1 MTGLPFIVSATDLY
15 ASNCSSSVGIVSLS
29 MKRNSVRKSP
39 IPSPSHS
46 TAFFASS
53 GFPILHT
60 SSTFVPSADTVGTPA
75 NFFKSSFSFLYSS
88 SSPANF
94 CSVSASGFTIASP
107 LVPLSTTLSPFLTAV
122 QIPSILRTAG
132 ISIALASI
140 AEWEVLPPTSVS
152 IPSRILR
159 ILALIS
165 LKSVALCCKSSS
177 GICANISA
185 VCSSTWSSAFSAV
198 IFSLTMSAVICS
210 SMVGS

>member
-1 MTGLPFIVSATDLY
+1 MSPPISSVRMMTGLPFIVSATDLY

-107 LVPLSTTLSPFLTAV
+107 LVPLSTTLSPFLTDV

-152 IPSRILR
+152 IPAI
-159 ILALIS
+159 
-165 LKSVALCCKSSS
+165 
-177 GICANISA
+177 
-185 VCSSTWSSAFSAV
+185 FSAT
-198 IFSLTMSAVICS
+198 IPAVMDGVRSCATSTVPAGAAEIS
-210 SMVGS
+210 